1 MKVRDN
7 SRRSRPTMSQET
19 FIILTAR
26 NEAERIEATLKAL
39 AGAFP
44 GASMWV
50 ADDGST
56 DDTPAIARRAGATV
70 VRSGQT
76 IGKGGAATLAAR
88 QVLGRLRADG
98 IAREGVR
105 QGPESPL
112 RGRGGDLGEQTGV
125 AGEDYLGEA
134 ASMRRR
140 GDCGEPAVVLCDG
153 DLGESARLLVALV
166 DAIGQDHAD
175 LAVAIF
181 SRRVGGGMGLA
192 VRFARWAIRRQC
204 GLDLAAPLSGQRAL
218 RATALEDVL
227 PFAQGF
233 GMEVGMTIDAA
244 RAGHRVMEVELN
256 LEHRA
261 TGRTPSGFAHRGR
274 QLLDCARAY
283 MARR

>member
-88 QVLGRLRADG
+88 HVLVRLGADG
-98 IAREGVR
+98 IAREGIR
-105 QGPESPL
+105 QVAESPL
-112 RGRGGDLGEQTGV
+112 RARRGSRERLWCV
-125 AGEDYLGEA
+125 AWSLGEA
-134 ASMRRR
+134 ASVRRR
-140 GDCGEPAVVLCDG
+140 GDCGEPTVVLCDG

-204 GLDLAAPLSGQRAL
+204 GLDLVAPLSGQRAL
-218 RATALEDVL
+218 RAAALEDVL

-274 QLLDCARAY
+274 QLLDCARVY